1 MDALTAQAAL
11 VDQVEREKANEIK
24 DKAKGASFFFS
35 LTKSR
40 TKRKVHLDDDVL
52 VCSQYCKCEKS
63 CTAHGHTRTMKS
75 HTHTHTHTHTG
86 WDPEFVEQR
95 ASKAKQRREARKD
108 ILVDPNPF
116 HSSVSF

>member
-75 HTHTHTHTHTG
+75 HTHTHTHTHTQVG
-86 WDPEFVEQR
+86 IPSSWNNVLQKPNNDE
-95 ASKAKQRREARKD
+95 KREKT
-108 ILVDPNPF
+108 F
-116 HSSVSF
+116 W